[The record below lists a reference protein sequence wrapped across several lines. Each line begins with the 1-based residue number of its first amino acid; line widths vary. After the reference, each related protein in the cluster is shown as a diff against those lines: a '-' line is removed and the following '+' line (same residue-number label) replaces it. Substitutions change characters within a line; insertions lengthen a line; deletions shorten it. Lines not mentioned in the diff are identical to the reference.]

1 MSLPREFVSPSER
14 SSESHTRGFTLGDS
28 LSVTLG
34 VSHSPT
40 VSPSE
45 RSSESH
51 SGIHTRPQ
59 SALVSDPRRVTLRD
73 SHSESG
79 SDSHSAAV
87 SPRERSPESHSE
99 SHTRGFTLESHTQSH
114 IWGFTLAHARSVRS
128 RTPGPLQPRRVSEAR
143 PWACYCRSGRERKT
157 ALPSSQPGWVS
168 VPPRSPM
175 LTEAQG
181 RAPWGSE
188 GLVASPPNDAQWLAG
203 NGGKKEKPRNVETW
217 VTPGNQ
223 SLLLRPHA
231 VKSGWTGEPCS
242 PSPCRSPWLRFSAR
256 VAESRFHDD

>member
-28 LSVTLG
+28 L
-34 VSHSPT
+34 
-40 VSPSE
+40 
-45 RSSESH
+45 SESH

-87 SPRERSPESHSE
+87 SPRERSSESHSE

-114 IWGFTLAHARSVRS
+114 IWGFTLAQARSVRS